1 MDALGAPEAPA
12 GGDRVRGMNARA
24 ILHVDMDAF
33 YASVEQHDDPALRGQ
48 PVVVGGSGARG
59 VVMAAS
65 YEVRHYGVRSAM
77 SMHEA
82 RQRCPELV
90 CVRPRMSR
98 YREVSHRV
106 FAIFERYTSLVQGL
120 SIDEAY
126 LDVTAVLPTHGD
138 IIGVGRAVKRDILDD
153 TGLRASVGMGP
164 NKLLAK
170 IASELDKPDGFL
182 HISAE
187 RACDVLDP
195 MPVRRLNGIGPRT
208 AERLHALGIRT
219 LRELRLAPADSLGP
233 LLGRYTA
240 TVQERAAG
248 IDDRS
253 VQIELPDIS
262 ISAEETF
269 EEDIAD
275 AASLHEALHALVR
288 DVGARLRRKE
298 LTASVVRLKIRRAD
312 FSTCTRQQH
321 FRPAT
326 DEDGRLEAI
335 AGTLLARWLAS
346 NRGVRVRLL
355 GAGVAGLSPATQL
368 ALFEPSRGEV
378 PDA

>member
-1 MDALGAPEAPA
+1 MTG
-12 GGDRVRGMNARA
+12 RA

-65 YEVRHYGVRSAM
+65 YEVRRHGVRSAM
-77 SMHEA
+77 SMYEA

-98 YREVSHRV
+98 YREVSRRV
-106 FAIFERYTSLVQGL
+106 FAIFERYTPLVQGL

-126 LDVTAVLPTHGD
+126 LDVTAALASHGG
-138 IIGVGRAVKRDILDD
+138 IVGVGRAVKRDILGD
-153 TGLRASVGMGP
+153 TGLKASVGMGP

-170 IASELDKPDGFL
+170 IASDLDKPDGFL
-182 HISAE
+182 HIAAE

-208 AERLHALGIRT
+208 AERLHELGIRT
-219 LRELRLAPADSLGP
+219 LRELRLAPADSLRP
-233 LLGRYTA
+233 LFGRYTK

-248 IDDRS
+248 LDDRA
-253 VQIELPDIS
+253 VQVELPDIS

-269 EEDIAD
+269 DQDIAD
-275 AASLHEALHALVR
+275 AKRLHDELRTLV
-288 DVGARLRRKE
+288 DEVGARLRRRE
-298 LTASVVRLKIRRAD
+298 LTASVVRLKLRRAD

-321 FRPAT
+321 FSPAT
-326 DEDGRLEAI
+326 DESGRLEAI
-335 AGTLLARWLAS
+335 AATLLTRWLAS
-346 NRGVRVRLL
+346 NPGVRVRLL
-355 GAGVAGLSPATQL
+355 GAGVAGLAPATQL
-368 ALFEPSRGEV
+368 ALFEPARA
-378 PDA
+378 DAES

>member
-1 MDALGAPEAPA
+1 MSE
-12 GGDRVRGMNARA
+12 RA

-65 YEVRHYGVRSAM
+65 YEVRRYGVRSAM
-77 SMHEA
+77 SMYEA

-98 YREVSHRV
+98 YREVSRIV
-106 FAIFERYTSLVQGL
+106 FAIFGRYTPLVQGL

-126 LDVTAVLPTHGD
+126 LDVSTALASRGD
-138 IIGVGRAVKRDILDD
+138 IVAVGRAVKRDILDD

-164 NKLLAK
+164 NKLIAK

-182 HISAE
+182 HIPAE

-208 AERLHALGIRT
+208 ADRLHELGIRT
-219 LRELRLAPADSLGP
+219 LRELRLAPTDSLRP
-233 LLGRYTA
+233 LFGRYTK
-240 TVQERAAG
+240 TVQDRAAG
-248 IDDRS
+248 LDDRP
-253 VQIELPDIS
+253 VQVELPDIS

-269 EEDIAD
+269 DQDIAD
-275 AASLHEALHALVR
+275 SVQLHDELRALVGE
-288 DVGARLRRKE
+288 VSARLRRRE
-298 LTASVVRLKIRRAD
+298 LTASMVRLKVRRAD
-312 FSTCTRQQH
+312 FSTFTRQQH
-321 FRPAT
+321 FSPST
-326 DEDGRLEAI
+326 DDVVRLEAI
-335 AGTLLARWLAS
+335 AATLLARWLAS
-346 NRGVRVRLL
+346 NPGVRVRLL
-355 GAGVAGLSPATQL
+355 GAGVADLAPATQL
-368 ALFEPSRGEV
+368 ALFEPAQAEM